1 MTSGPG
7 GRYTANRPTLLLAED
22 HPAVARS
29 LRRLL
34 GEDFDVLAVVPD
46 GEGLI
51 ELATQLRPT
60 VIVADVGLEGLDGI
74 SATSEIRRRFPAA
87 TIVVITASDD
97 LSFRAAALAAGASG
111 FLRKREAGSLVSTIE
126 GLLTMQPP
134 RAAND

>member
-7 GRYTANRPTLLLAED
+7 GRYSANRPTLLLGED
-22 HPAVARS
+22 HPGVAQA

-34 GEDFDVLAVVPD
+34 GEDFDVVAVVPD

-51 ELATQLRPT
+51 ELAHQLQPT

-74 SATSEIRRRFPAA
+74 SATSEIRRRFPAV

-97 LSFRAAALAAGASG
+97 LSFRASALAAGASG
-111 FLRKREAGSLVSTIE
+111 FLSKREAGSLVRTIE
-126 GLLTMQPP
+126 GLLTVQHP
-134 RAAND
+134 RAADD